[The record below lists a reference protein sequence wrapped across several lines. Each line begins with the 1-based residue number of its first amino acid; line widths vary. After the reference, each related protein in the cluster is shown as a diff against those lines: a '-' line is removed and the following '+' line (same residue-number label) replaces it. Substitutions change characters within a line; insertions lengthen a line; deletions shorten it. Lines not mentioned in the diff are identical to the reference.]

1 MTTLEKHI
9 VKFVEDKFSFP
20 YLHYNKIE
28 QTWTNEFFLFDIK
41 TGTMFVSDVVK
52 QELNNKFGKGYID
65 NVLLVIIS
73 AWFNKTYK
81 LPIKEIV

>member
-9 VKFVEDKFSFP
+9 VKFVDDKFSFP

-65 NVLLVIIS
+65 NILLVIIS

-81 LPIKEIV
+81 LPVKEIV